1 MLNSSS
7 VRIDVNDLLEEL
19 REENNTLFK
28 QLLFAQKCQK
38 LLQKYRNNLNNI
50 YINCKCDQSFQNKL
64 IFNDLEIE
72 YKCISEEYS
81 QEFDNNLKVNN
92 NLDNKWINNKTN
104 ESLLILIKTNNK
116 VSVNKRINKNQN
128 ICKPNNDSNRE
139 VLVNNKL
146 NKTLIK
152 TETTDDSD
160 NGHKID
166 LNEKQLDLNSDQNQE
181 LSNNCLKSGFTS
193 SKTLSI
199 DFIV

>member
-1 MLNSSS
+1 MNSNE

-19 REENNTLFK
+19 REENNTLSK

-38 LLQKYRNNLNNI
+38 LLEKYRNNLKNI
-50 YINCKCDQSFQNKL
+50 YINCKCDQSFENKL

-72 YKCISEEYS
+72 YKCISEEYF
-81 QEFDNNLKVNN
+81 QEINNNLKVINN
-92 NLDNKWINNKTN
+92 NFDNKCNNNKTN

-116 VSVNKRINKNQN
+116 VSVNKTINKNQN

-146 NKTLIK
+146 NKTIIK
-152 TETTDDSD
+152 SETTDDSND
-160 NGHKID
+160 DHKKD
-166 LNEKQLDLNSDQNQE
+166 SNEKQLDLNCDQNQE
-181 LSNNCLKSGFTS
+181 LSNSCLKSGFIS
-193 SKTLSI
+193 SKTLSN